1 MCVYVFPR
9 GTQHAVQCDVA
20 AGNALI
26 RLGLGQHLQPSY
38 PRGEHIRTV
47 RLPAPK
53 MGTQVKDISFKK
65 WRLRINV

>member
-26 RLGLGQHLQPSY
+26 RLGLGQHIEMLNTSN
-38 PRGEHIRTV
+38 RRV
-47 RLPAPK
+47 VSAR
-53 MGTQVKDISFKK
+53 
-65 WRLRINV
+65 